1 MIMTLLE
8 LLEKTTSY
16 FTSKGIDSPRLQAE
30 LLTAHVLEKPRLAL
44 YLDFDRPMTEP
55 ELDRLRPLVQ
65 RRGSHE
71 PVQYI
76 LGTTSF
82 FGLELKVTPAVL
94 IPRPETEWFVELV
107 MDKVADCEVAPL
119 TIADIGTGSGAIALA
134 LATALPQARILATD
148 TSPDALEIA
157 RENAAAHPDLKVE
170 FFEGHLLDPLPEV
183 PSAIVANLPYLT
195 DEEMRHLPKD
205 VQQEPASALGGG
217 ADGLEYIT
225 ALLESI
231 PAATSFLG
239 LELGLN
245 QAPALAEK
253 LNTCGWNAT
262 SQSDPSDRLRYLI
275 ATRSGP
281 K

>member
-1 MIMTLLE
+1 MTLLE

-16 FTSKGIDSPRLQAE
+16 FISKGIDSPRLQAE

-44 YLDFDRPMTEP
+44 YLDFDRPMTES

-107 MDKVADCEVAPL
+107 VDRLADCKVAPL

-157 RENAAAHPDLKVE
+157 RENAASHPRLKVE
-170 FFEGHLLDPLPEV
+170 FFTGHLLDPLPEA

-195 DEEMRHLPKD
+195 DEEIRHLPKD
-205 VQQEPASALGGG
+205 VQQEPASALSGG
-217 ADGLEYIT
+217 ADGLEFIT
-225 ALLESI
+225 PLLESI
-231 PAATSFLG
+231 PATTSFLA

-245 QAPALAEK
+245 QATPLAEK

-262 SQSDPSDRLRYLI
+262 PHLDPSDRLRYLI
-275 ATRSGP
+275 ATRPRP